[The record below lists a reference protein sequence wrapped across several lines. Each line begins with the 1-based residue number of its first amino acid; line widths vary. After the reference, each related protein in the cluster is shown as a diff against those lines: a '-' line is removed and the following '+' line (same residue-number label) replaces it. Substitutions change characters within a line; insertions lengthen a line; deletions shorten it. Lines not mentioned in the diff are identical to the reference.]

1 MHSRKIVALA
11 ITATLM
17 ACSAPSGTGAVAS
30 PSQAKPEPMAT
41 VSSATATDAHAEAA
55 TPLSNVLMAFASEAG
70 RSWKSYDAVPGTTW
84 LAAAP
89 TEYAKGKYQRNG
101 HLLLVGFGLAK
112 LPNGKTG
119 AEYGTVEDNEGQS
132 GVTLTGDAEQV
143 QMLSVKKFYFNDDYQ
158 PILDRQFEAVGKVT
172 RIAEDCMSEEDA
184 EMASNPAFFKV
195 ALSGGKNVY
204 AEAFLEEGGKYS
216 PGYTVFDFSRE
227 EPVARIKELQCKE
240 Q

>member
-1 MHSRKIVALA
+1 MHSKKIVALA

-17 ACSAPSGTGAVAS
+17 ACSAPSGTGAIAS
-30 PSQAKPEPMAT
+30 PSQTKPEPRAT
-41 VSSATATDAHAEAA
+41 VSSATATDARTEAA

-70 RSWKSYDAVPGTTW
+70 QSWKSYDTVPGTVW

-89 TEYAKGKYQRNG
+89 SEYAKGKYQRNG
-101 HLLLVGFGLAK
+101 RLLLTGFGLAK

-132 GVTLTGDAEQV
+132 GLTLAGDAEQV
-143 QMLSVKKFYFNDDYQ
+143 QMLSVKKFYFSDDYQ
-158 PILDRQFEAVGKVT
+158 PILGRQFETTGKVT
-172 RIAEDCMSEEDA
+172 RIADGCISEEDA
-184 EMASNPAFFKV
+184 EMASNPAFFEV
-195 ALSGGKNVY
+195 ALPGGKSVY
-204 AEAFLEEGGKYS
+204 AEVFLEEGGKYS
-216 PGYTVFDFSRE
+216 PGYTVFDFTRE